1 MKKLRFYFDYISN
14 NAYLAWTQL
23 PALEKKF
30 DLQVELVPVLFA
42 GLLKSHNNV
51 GPAEILA
58 KRAWMSKNILRK
70 AALLNVPIAVP
81 KYHPFN
87 PLLALRASSA
97 DMPEDQRRALIDQ
110 LFKAAWVD
118 QKHISEIDVVADA
131 ATAAGLDAKDILEQA
146 QSKDVSARLKAQT
159 VSAVEHGV
167 FGIPSMLVGTDS
179 DSELFFGYDDFVFI
193 EKYLQGQDP
202 LDKMAYLGWDPSK
215 VRPSA
220 MRKEAPVKEGKL

>member
-1 MKKLRFYFDYISN
+1 LKKLRFYFDYISN

-23 PALEKKF
+23 PVLEKQF
-30 DLQVELVPVLFA
+30 DLQIEFVPVLFA

-70 AALLNVPIAVP
+70 ASLLEVPIAVP
-81 KYHPFN
+81 KHHPFN

-97 DMPEDQRRALIDQ
+97 DMPESQRRVLIDQ

-118 QKHISEIDVVADA
+118 QKHISDIDVVAA
-131 ATAAGLDAKDILEQA
+131 AAAAADLDAKDIIAQA
-146 QSKDVSARLKAQT
+146 QSKEISTRLKVQT
-159 VSAVEHGV
+159 ASAVEQGV
-167 FGIPSMLVGTDS
+167 FGIPSMLVETDS

-202 LDKMAYLGWDPSK
+202 LDKAAYLAWDSSK
-215 VRPSA
+215 VKPSA
-220 MRKEAPVKEGKL
+220 MRKEAPVKEVKS